1 MHLVAARGRG
11 ALVCWPPSENRPC
24 SIHED
29 RPRRRPAA
37 VPGCLFVQPKA
48 EWVKPKASKDDT
60 YTQLSDCQYQVGL
73 AKVPEDE
80 REQMVAHCMRGKGFR
95 YVAIPAAK

>member
-1 MHLVAARGRG
+1 MKTVFAAALLLSLVA
-11 ALVCWPPSENRPC
+11 C
-24 SIHED
+24 SST
-29 RPRRRPAA
+29 
-37 VPGCLFVQPKA
+37 PKA

-80 REQMVAHCMRGKGFR
+80 RKQMVAHCMRGKGFR

>member
-1 MHLVAARGRG
+1 MKTVLAAALLLSLVA
-11 ALVCWPPSENRPC
+11 C
-24 SIHED
+24 SST
-29 RPRRRPAA
+29 
-37 VPGCLFVQPKA
+37 PKA
-48 EWVKPKASKDDT
+48 EWVKPKASKDDA